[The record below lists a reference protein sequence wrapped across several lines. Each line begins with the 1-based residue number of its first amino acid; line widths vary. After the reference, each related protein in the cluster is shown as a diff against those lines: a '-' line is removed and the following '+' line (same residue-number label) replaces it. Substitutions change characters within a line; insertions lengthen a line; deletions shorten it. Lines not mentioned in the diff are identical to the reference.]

1 MRKLVLLL
9 LFLFISFLVSIFA
22 YNNSSQ
28 LSVNLGF
35 KVYDSLSLSFII
47 ICSFVVGWLVGIL
60 SALVIT
66 ARGDIE
72 KRSLKCSLHLAEEE
86 LYNLRNLPL
95 KDAD

>member
-9 LFLFISFLVSIFA
+9 LVSIFA

-28 LSVNLGF
+28 LSINLGF
-35 KVYDSLSLSFII
+35 KVYDNLSLSFII
-47 ICSFVVGWLVGIL
+47 ICSFIVGWLVGIL

-66 ARGDIE
+66 ARVYIE
-72 KRSLKCSLHLAEEE
+72 KRSLKSSLQLVEEE
-86 LYNLRNLPL
+86 LSNLRNLPL